1 MPPPVTLLDLC
12 VALTALG
19 QMQEFILVGS
29 IPQPPVPTPTLDLAP
44 SNLLT
49 MSLFLPDPHPEH
61 DILFTVQAA
70 RLTFAIALK
79 LILSLFFFFSPFS
92 LPFYFVSRT
101 LCPPPTNPPGVL
113 NIT

>member
-29 IPQPPVPTPTLDLAP
+29 IPSPLYRPPTLDLAP
-44 SNLLT
+44 SSLLT

-61 DILFTVQAA
+61 DILFTVLAA

-79 LILSLFFFFSPFS
+79 LILSLFFFSF
-92 LPFYFVSRT
+92 LPFPSHFILCHT
-101 LCPPPTNPPGVL
+101 LCPPPTNPPGFL
-113 NIT
+113 NTT